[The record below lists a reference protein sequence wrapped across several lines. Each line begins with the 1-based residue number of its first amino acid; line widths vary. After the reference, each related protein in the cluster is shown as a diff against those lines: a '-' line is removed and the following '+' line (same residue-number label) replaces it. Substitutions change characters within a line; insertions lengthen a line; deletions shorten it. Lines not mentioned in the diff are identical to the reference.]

1 MNGLLN
7 RLLLRQK
14 FLMLAL
20 LAAAMVALPS
30 VLFIREA
37 RKSVLIAQVEAQ
49 GVVPVR
55 AVLRLVQLVQQHR
68 GLQAMRLHGF
78 QDVRPEQEAKHAE
91 ADRAA
96 ATVEGQIHRLNDR
109 GVNVAWL
116 RVREDWNALSNDI
129 TRQTQSAEASFAAHT
144 ELVVRLLKLQLLIAD
159 LFKLRLDPE
168 PETYFLIDAAMV
180 RAPALRETLAQLRG
194 LGSGILVAHQVDQT
208 QRMLIRSRS
217 DRALDY
223 YDNIDD
229 ALSLAMGGNDTLRD
243 TLAEVVQANRN
254 AGAQV
259 LQLAHE
265 QIIASGQPR
274 FPALEYYR
282 LYSETID
289 GQYRV
294 SELVLDQLSASL
306 TRRAG
311 SQTRAI
317 NLLIA
322 AIVLLSLLAVA
333 LGRRIVRSVTAPLGM
348 ALDLARAMTAGA
360 ADKIA
365 ITQAIASG
373 DLTRDLVPAA
383 APPVAPDAIPDD
395 EAGELLRSVLRMS
408 EVQRSLDLAFGQMTA
423 ALRANSAAESARDWL
438 NSGLNQLSDLM
449 RGEHETG
456 LMAEQVLQC
465 LAHRL
470 RAQVGAFYLYD
481 AAAQQLY
488 LCASYAYTRRKSLGE
503 RYALG
508 QGLAGQAA
516 LERCCI
522 CIDEVPPDYVS
533 IASGLGAAAPR
544 NVSAVPLLHG
554 ETLVGVLEIGT
565 FHAFTDAELE
575 FLDRARD
582 SIAVGFD
589 ANLSRQR
596 TRQMLARA
604 PGAPALLTGSGAT

>member
-1 MNGLLN
+1 
-7 RLLLRQK
+7 
-14 FLMLAL
+14 MLGL
-20 LAAAMVALPS
+20 LAAAMVALPT
-30 VLFIREA
+30 VLFILESN
-37 RKSVLIAQVEAQ
+37 KSVLITQTEAQ
-49 GVVPVR
+49 GIAPVR
-55 AVLRLVQLVQQHR
+55 TVLRLVQLVQQHR
-68 GLQAMRLHGF
+68 GLQAMRLNGF
-78 QDVRPEQEAKHAE
+78 QDVRPEQEAKYAE
-91 ADRAA
+91 ADRAV
-96 ATVEGQIHRLNDR
+96 ATVEGQVHRLDDR
-109 GVNVAWL
+109 SVNVAWQL
-116 RVREDWNALSNDI
+116 IREDWFTLSNDI
-129 TRQTQSAEASFAAHT
+129 TRQSLSAEASFKAHT
-144 ELVVRLLKLQLLIAD
+144 ELIVRLLKLELLIAD
-159 LFKLRLDPE
+159 LFKLRRDPE
-168 PETYFLIDAAMV
+168 AETYFLIDAALV
-180 RAPALRETLAQLRG
+180 RAPALREMLGQLRG
-194 LGSGILVAHQVDQT
+194 AGSGILVERTVSLA

-223 YDNIDD
+223 YDSIDD
-229 ALSLAMGGNDTLRD
+229 DLSLAMAGNEALRD
-243 TLAEVVQANRN
+243 TLAEVVQASRN

-265 QIIASGQPR
+265 QIIAPEQLR
-274 FPALEYYR
+274 YPALEYYR

-294 SELVLDQLSASL
+294 SELMFDQLSASL
-306 TRRAG
+306 MQRASRLTR
-311 SQTRAI
+311 
-317 NLLIA
+317 IA
-322 AIVLLSLLAVA
+322 NMLMGAIVLLALLAVV
-333 LGRRIVRSVTAPLGM
+333 LGWRIVRSVTAPLGV
-348 ALDLARAMTAGA
+348 ALELARAMTAGA

-365 ITQAIASG
+365 VTQAIAGG

-383 APPVAPDAIPDD
+383 APAPAFAPDEIPHD
-395 EAGELLRSVLRMS
+395 EVGELLRSVLRLN

-438 NSGLNQLSDLM
+438 KSGLNELSDLM

-456 LMAEQVLQC
+456 PMAEQVLQC

-470 RAQVGAFYLYD
+470 QAQVGAFYLYD

-488 LCASYAYTRRKSLGE
+488 LCASYAHTRRKALGE
-503 RYALG
+503 RFRLG

-554 ETLVGVLEIGT
+554 DTLVGVLELGA
-565 FHAFTDAELE
+565 FHAFTEAELE
-575 FLDRARD
+575 FLERARD

-596 TRQMLARA
+596 MRLV
-604 PGAPALLTGSGAT
+604 LSGRTAT

>member
-1 MNGLLN
+1 MNGWLN

-14 FLMLAL
+14 FFMLAL

-30 VLFIREA
+30 ALFVLEA
-37 RKSVLIAQVEAQ
+37 NKSVQIAQTEAQ
-49 GVVPVR
+49 GIAPVR

-68 GLQAMRLHGF
+68 GLQAMRLNGF
-78 QDVRPEQEAKHAE
+78 HDIRPEQEAKHAE
-91 ADRAA
+91 ADRAV
-96 ATVEGQIHRLNDR
+96 ATLDGQVRRLDER
-109 GVNVAWL
+109 GVNLAWL
-116 RVREDWNALSNDI
+116 RIREDWRALSNDI
-129 TRQTQSAEASFAAHT
+129 TRQSLPAEASFTAHT
-144 ELVVRLLKLQLLIAD
+144 ELIVRLLRLELLIAD

-180 RAPALRETLAQLRG
+180 RAPALRETLGQLRG
-194 LGSGILVAHQVDQT
+194 LGSGILVERTVNHA
-208 QRMLIRSRS
+208 QRMLIRSRA

-223 YDNIDD
+223 YDSIDD
-229 ALSLAMGGNDTLRD
+229 ALSLAIGGNEALRD

-259 LQLAHE
+259 LQLVQE
-265 QIIASGQPR
+265 QIIAPEQLR

-306 TRRAG
+306 LQRAQRLTRTTYTLMG
-311 SQTRAI
+311 
-317 NLLIA
+317 
-322 AIVLLSLLAVA
+322 AIVLLALLCVA
-333 LGRRIVRSVTAPLGM
+333 LGRRIVRSVTAPLGV

-365 ITQAIASG
+365 VTQAIAGG
-373 DLTRDLVPAA
+373 DLTRDLAPAA
-383 APPVAPDAIPDD
+383 APPVAPGEIPDD
-395 EAGELLRSVLRMS
+395 EVGELLRSVLRMS
-408 EVQRSLDLAFGQMTA
+408 EVQRSLDLAFGQMTV

-438 NSGLNQLSDLM
+438 KSGLNELSDLM

-456 LMAEQVLQC
+456 PMAEQVLLC

-488 LCASYAYTRRKSLGE
+488 LCASYAYTRRKALGE
-503 RYALG
+503 RFALG

-554 ETLVGVLEIGT
+554 ATLVGVIELGA
-565 FHAFTDAELE
+565 FHAYTGAELE
-575 FLDRARD
+575 FLERARD

-589 ANLSRQR
+589 ANLARQR
-596 TRQMLARA
+596 MRLVLSGR
-604 PGAPALLTGSGAT
+604 GAT

>member
-1 MNGLLN
+1 
-7 RLLLRQK
+7 
-14 FLMLAL
+14 MLAL

-30 VLFIREA
+30 TLFILEA
-37 RKSVLIAQVEAQ
+37 NKAVQIARTEAQ
-49 GVVPVR
+49 GIAPVR
-55 AVLRLVQLVQQHR
+55 TVLRLVQLVQQHR
-68 GLQAMRLHGF
+68 GLQAMRLNGF
-78 QDVRPEQEAKHAE
+78 PDIRPEQETRHAE
-91 ADRAA
+91 ADRAVA
-96 ATVEGQIHRLNDR
+96 AMEGQVRRLDER
-109 GVNVAWL
+109 GINVAWL
-116 RVREDWNALSNDI
+116 RIREDWRTLSNDI
-129 TRQTQSAEASFAAHT
+129 TRQSLSAEASFTAHT
-144 ELVVRLLKLQLLIAD
+144 ELIVHLLKLELLIAD
-159 LFKLRLDPE
+159 LFKLRHDPE

-180 RAPALRETLAQLRG
+180 RAPALRETLGQLRG
-194 LGSGILVAHQVDQT
+194 LGSGILVERTISHA
-208 QRMLIRSRS
+208 QRMQIRSRA

-223 YDNIDD
+223 YDSIDD
-229 ALSLAMGGNDTLRD
+229 AISLAIGSNEALRD

-259 LQLAHE
+259 LQLVQE
-265 QIIASGQPR
+265 QIIAPEQLR
-274 FPALEYYR
+274 FPTLEYYR

-306 TRRAG
+306 IQRAQRLTRTTYTLMG
-311 SQTRAI
+311 
-317 NLLIA
+317 
-322 AIVLLSLLAVA
+322 AIVLLALLAVA
-333 LGRRIVRSVTAPLGM
+333 LGRRIVRSVTAPLGV

-365 ITQAIASG
+365 VTQAIADG
-373 DLTRDLVPAA
+373 DLTRDLAPAA
-383 APPVAPDAIPDD
+383 TPPAAPDEIPDD
-395 EAGELLRSVLRMS
+395 EVGELLRSVLRMS
-408 EVQRSLDLAFGQMTA
+408 EVQHSLDLAFGQMTA
-423 ALRANSAAESARDWL
+423 ALRANSAQDRARDWL
-438 NSGLNQLSDLM
+438 KSGLNELGDLM

-456 LMAEQVLQC
+456 PMAEQVLLC

-470 RAQVGAFYLYD
+470 RAQVGAFYLFD

-488 LCASYAYTRRKSLGE
+488 LCASYAYTRRKALAE
-503 RYALG
+503 RFALG

-554 ETLVGVLEIGT
+554 ETLVGVVELGA
-565 FHAFTDAELE
+565 FHAYTDADLE

-589 ANLSRQR
+589 ANLARQR
-596 TRQMLARA
+596 MRLV
-604 PGAPALLTGSGAT
+604 LSGRVAT